1 MLDFSSFEAMTFDCY
16 GTLIDWETGIL
27 SALHRVLGGHGI
39 SHPDAELLQLYG
51 DFEATAQQGE
61 YREYR
66 EVLRSVASS
75 FGKHFSFVPT
85 TNDLEALPDSL
96 PNWRPWADT
105 VSALQKLQTRYKL
118 AVISNIDD
126 DLFVST
132 RPQLPIDFQSVTTAQ
147 QARCYKPSLEIF
159 KLALSR
165 IGVPAQRVLHVGQS
179 IYHDV
184 LPAKSMRFSTV
195 WVNRQSRRDGVGA
208 VKRVEG
214 TPDWEVRNLETLAA
228 AALA

>member
-27 SALHRVLGGHGI
+27 STLHTVIGRHGVP
-39 SHPDAELLQLYG
+39 HPDAELLRLYG

-66 EVLRSVASS
+66 EVLRAVVRS
-75 FGKHFSFVPT
+75 FGKHFAFVPT
-85 TNDLEALPDSL
+85 TNDLEVLADSL
-96 PNWRPWADT
+96 PNWRPWPDT
-105 VSALQKLQTRYKL
+105 VSALQNLRTRYKL

-126 DLFVST
+126 DLFGTT
-132 RPQLPIDFQSVTTAQ
+132 RPQLLIDFQSVTTAQ
-147 QARCYKPSLEIF
+147 QARCYKPGLEIF
-159 KLALSR
+159 RLALSR
-165 IGVPAQRVLHVGQS
+165 IGVPARKVLHVGQS

-184 LPAKSMRFSTV
+184 LPAKSLGLSTV
-195 WVNRQSRRDGVGA
+195 WVNRPSRRDGVGA
-208 VKRVEG
+208 VKRVQG

-228 AALA
+228 AVLA